1 MTLQAPSAAPRKRRL
16 PALWI
21 QILIGMIIGVAV
33 GLMFPG
39 ANSWAAAFKPLGD
52 AFIKAIKMIVIPL
65 VFSAVTLGIYKMSAD
80 LKSLGRL
87 GVLAFVWF
95 YLATGISVVL
105 GLVLNAIF
113 HPAAG
118 IALQATGKLP
128 QNLAT
133 SIDWVTF
140 FLDIVPDNVVNA
152 MANQKIIPTLFF
164 AICFG
169 IGLGSIGEK
178 GKPVAAILEGVL
190 NAMFKV
196 TQGVIATAP
205 IAVAAIMAW
214 VMATQGGAIVLGL
227 IKMVLV
233 LYVGL
238 IVIMLIFW
246 VIVSLLGE
254 NPFALTRKVAEP
266 LLLAFT
272 TASSEVTLPVHMR
285 ILESTGIPNKV
296 VSFVIPL
303 GYSFNLDGAAL
314 YQSLAV
320 SFLAEAYGLHL
331 DLASILTILL
341 TTLIANKGTANVPSA
356 SLVVV
361 AVILSTIGLPVEAL
375 AILAGVDRFMDM
387 GRTTVNVFG
396 NTIAAVL
403 LWKFGGKAVME
414 AETDLIVA

>member
-1 MTLQAPSAAPRKRRL
+1 MQAASAAPRKRRL

-320 SFLAEAYGLHL
+320 SFLAEAYGLQL